1 MPGRVENDKLL
12 QLVMI
17 TASSPRIFHL
27 SASRLCMYLSRRDDV
42 QPTVAANLLTQV
54 ACFDNSSSLVQW
66 DCDDD
71 DDDDVDGGGSRTTNN
86 ETDGASGSAHRAQA
100 RTHAAVA

>member
-42 QPTVAANLLTQV
+42 QPTVPANLLTQV

-71 DDDDVDGGGSRTTNN
+71 DDDDGGGSRTTNN
-86 ETDGASGSAHRAQA
+86 ETDGASGSAHA
-100 RTHAAVA
+100 RTTQWRS

>member
-42 QPTVAANLLTQV
+42 QPTMAANLLTQV

-71 DDDDVDGGGSRTTNN
+71 DDGGGGGSRTTNN
-86 ETDGASGSAHRAQA
+86 ETDGASGSAHRAHA
-100 RTHAAVA
+100 RTPQWRS

>member
-12 QLVMI
+12 LLVMI

-42 QPTVAANLLTQV
+42 QPTVPANLLTQV

-71 DDDDVDGGGSRTTNN
+71 GGGGSRTTNN
-86 ETDGASGSAHRAQA
+86 ETDGASGSAHRAHA
-100 RTHAAVA
+100 RTTQWRS

>member
-12 QLVMI
+12 LLVMI

-42 QPTVAANLLTQV
+42 QPTVPANLLTQV

-66 DCDDD
+66 DYDGGG
-71 DDDDVDGGGSRTTNN
+71 GGGSRTTNN
-86 ETDGASGSAHRAQA
+86 ETDGASGSAHA
-100 RTHAAVA
+100 RTTQWRS